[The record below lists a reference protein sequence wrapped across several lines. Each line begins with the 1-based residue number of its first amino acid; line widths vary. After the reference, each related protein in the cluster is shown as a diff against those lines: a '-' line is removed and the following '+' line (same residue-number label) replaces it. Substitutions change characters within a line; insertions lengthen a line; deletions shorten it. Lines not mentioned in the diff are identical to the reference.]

1 MPAISSELI
10 SGVVAFLLTIFV
22 LSYLIGDQFLFRA
35 AIYIFVG
42 VSAGYVATVVWYQVL
57 TPQLIQP
64 LLFGSGGER
73 TLAIF
78 PFFLTILLFAK
89 AVPALSKLGTPS
101 VAFMVGV
108 GAAVAIGGA
117 VTGTIFPQT
126 GAAIDEVGR
135 NSFEGVLMLFGT
147 ISTLIYFQFSAKR
160 GDDGEYRR
168 NLLTRIFSFIGKVF
182 IAITFGVLFAG
193 VYSAALTAFIE
204 RLDFLS
210 SFITSLKTLWL
221 P

>member
-1 MPAISSELI
+1 
-10 SGVVAFLLTIFV
+10 
-22 LSYLIGDQFLFRA
+22 
-35 AIYIFVG
+35 
-42 VSAGYVATVVWYQVL
+42 
-57 TPQLIQP
+57 
-64 LLFGSGGER
+64 
-73 TLAIF
+73 
-78 PFFLTILLFAK
+78 
-89 AVPALSKLGTPS
+89 
-101 VAFMVGV
+101 
-108 GAAVAIGGA
+108 